1 MSMMLVTSL
10 LAGGAWGSCKFFFIL
25 MAKEI
30 AIIGLVIVSAKWI
43 VLHVLFQIA
52 QTRSREIFVL
62 SIVVTCLSEAWI
74 TSRAGLS
81 L

>member
-30 AIIGLVIVSAKWI
+30 GVELLPAEEFMA
-43 VLHVLFQIA
+43 
-52 QTRSREIFVL
+52 R
-62 SIVVTCLSEAWI
+62 VTQHI
-74 TSRAGLS
+74 PDYHHPTHGYLS
-81 L
+81 LWRAWLKFWSRT